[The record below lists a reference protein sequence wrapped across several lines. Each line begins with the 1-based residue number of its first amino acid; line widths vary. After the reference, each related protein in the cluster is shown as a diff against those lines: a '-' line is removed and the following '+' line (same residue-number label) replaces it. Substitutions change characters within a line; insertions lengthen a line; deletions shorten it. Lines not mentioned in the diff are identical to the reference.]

1 MTYICLFLFFYL
13 LKECIDY
20 SLRFINF
27 RYMKNNTTVPELYKE
42 FITEERFLKSKEYST
57 TKYHFNNIS
66 NCITVIIFLTT
77 IYSGLLNFVDVYL
90 TSIIHSELVRGL
102 IFYGLVYIAS
112 TIISLPFSYY
122 SHFVIEEKY
131 GFNKQTIKIWLVD
144 IVKSTFLF
152 LILVVPLCAA
162 MLYFVDNTGAYWWF
176 YLWLLCF
183 VYGLFISV
191 LYPVFIAPLFNKFT
205 PLPEG
210 SLRTKLEEL
219 AKQANFPMANV
230 YVMDASKRSS
240 HSNAYFTGFG
250 KTKRLVLF
258 DSMLEDFSENELAC
272 VVAHEIGHYK
282 KHHIIKQLLLS
293 QVFALIMFYI
303 ISLIIHRTE
312 LFETF
317 CIKNISTYMGLYL
330 VSILIGLV
338 DEYFSPLTNF
348 FSWKHETEADIYS
361 IQMTQDKESFKNML
375 VKLEEKNLS
384 NITPHPLFARVYY
397 FHPPTAL
404 RIQNAFKVQL

>member
-1 MTYICLFLFFYL
+1 
-13 LKECIDY
+13 
-20 SLRFINF
+20 
-27 RYMKNNTTVPELYKE
+27 MKNNTTVPELYKE

-57 TKYHFNNIS
+57 TKFHFNNIS
-66 NCITVIIFLTT
+66 NCITVIIFLAT
-77 IYSGLLNFVDVYL
+77 IYSGLLNLVDVFF
-90 TSIIHSELVRGL
+90 TSLIHSELVRGL

-131 GFNKQTIKIWLVD
+131 GFNRQTVKVWLLD
-144 IVKSTFLF
+144 MVKGILLF
-152 LILVVPLCAA
+152 LILVIPLLFA

-230 YVMDASKRSS
+230 YIMDATKRSS

-293 QVFALIMFYI
+293 QIFTLIMFYI
-303 ISLIIHRTE
+303 VSLIIHRPE

-317 CIKNISTYMGLYL
+317 RVQNISTYMGLYL
-330 VSILIGLV
+330 ISILISLV
-338 DEYFSPLTNF
+338 DDYFSPLTNF
-348 FSWKHETEADIYS
+348 FSWKYETEADAYS
-361 IQMTQDKESFKNML
+361 IKMTQDKESFKNML

-397 FHPPTAL
+397 SHPPTAL